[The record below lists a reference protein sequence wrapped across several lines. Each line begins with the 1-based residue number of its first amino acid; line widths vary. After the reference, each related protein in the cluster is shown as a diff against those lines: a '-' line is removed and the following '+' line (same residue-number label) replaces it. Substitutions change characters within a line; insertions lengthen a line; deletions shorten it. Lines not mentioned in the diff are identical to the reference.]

1 MFDFSTQATTYLI
14 LIVITSIINLIC
26 YSLLFGIWGF
36 VFYLVYVLITVPLVI
51 LWMYNIDCLT
61 TGNCQIWS
69 WVITSLTLISVL
81 ITTIMLVAFAVNPTL
96 ASGVPINTT
105 PTTITVTDAT
115 TATTAT
121 PTTPTVP
128 ATTATPTTPTVPAA
142 TTATAVATAATPPAK

>member
-61 TGNCQIWS
+61 TGDCQIWS

-105 PTTITVTDAT
+105 PTTITVSD
-115 TATTAT
+115 
-121 PTTPTVP
+121 TTPAKV
-128 ATTATPTTPTVPAA
+128 
-142 TTATAVATAATPPAK
+142 ATAVATSATPAVSTTAATPAATTTAAAA

>member
-96 ASGVPINTT
+96 ASGVPINTK

-115 TATTAT
+115 TAT

-128 ATTATPTTPTVPAA
+128 VTTAA

>member
-36 VFYLVYVLITVPLVI
+36 VGYLLYTLITVPLVI

-61 TGNCQIWS
+61 TGDCQIWS

-81 ITTIMLVAFAVNPTL
+81 TTTILLVAFAVNPSLGT
-96 ASGVPINTT
+96 VPISTT
-105 PTTITVTDAT
+105 PTTPSTPITATLPTAATT
-115 TATTAT
+115 TATIT
-121 PTTPTVP
+121 PTT
-128 ATTATPTTPTVPAA
+128 
-142 TTATAVATAATPPAK
+142 TTATATTTAAAATTTTAAAA

>member
-105 PTTITVTDAT
+105 PTTITA
-115 TATTAT
+115 
-121 PTTPTVP
+121 TPTVP
-128 ATTATPTTPTVPAA
+128 ATTATTATTPTTATTAA
-142 TTATAVATAATPPAK
+142 TTATTVATAATPPAK